1 MVSLHRICPVMGI
14 NRATHTGIP
23 AHPRMASGMTHGLN
37 HDLNNGLNNSLALY
51 RPTTRTAAVS
61 FCGVKPGESLKQRF
75 KATPFAETVADV
87 LALWLPGYVSPQ
99 IPGGASL
106 EVHADAD
113 ELLDRLRD
121 HLQVMPLTVLSDE
134 DMDAPGTGLV
144 DRLSIEYVRKGL
156 KLLVKRGA
164 LIRHKTGHY
173 TFTPHSASQPPL
185 IQATQ
190 ADRNRAIEAALLKN
204 LPAKLQVARH
214 VAHLIETDVYQAG
227 DIIPTHLGVDGR
239 QREPDSPDAI
249 DKAMRNLALNLAMDQ
264 TGRMELIQD
273 TSDPSN
279 RAGLRRYRVLPKSRG
294 KRRRATRLL
303 YPKWSTQGLDILLAH
318 VALNH
323 HTLEPGDAVPPN
335 AALEAQYG
343 RGGHSFS
350 RAKATLTQTDNPN
363 ADQTASQET
372 DALGGFLQASPYTG
386 TVDRQYVFAHVPT

>member
-1 MVSLHRICPVMGI
+1 
-14 NRATHTGIP
+14 
-23 AHPRMASGMTHGLN
+23 MASGIN
-37 HDLNNGLNNSLALY
+37 HGLNNSLALALY
-51 RPTTRTAAVS
+51 RPTAHTAAVS
-61 FCGVKPGESLKQRF
+61 FCGVRPGESLKQRF
-75 KATPFAETVADV
+75 KATPFEETVADV

-214 VAHLIETDVYQAG
+214 
-227 DIIPTHLGVDGR
+227 LGP
-239 QREPDSPDAI
+239 PD
-249 DKAMRNLALNLAMDQ
+249 
-264 TGRMELIQD
+264 
-273 TSDPSN
+273 
-279 RAGLRRYRVLPKSRG
+279 
-294 KRRRATRLL
+294 
-303 YPKWSTQGLDILLAH
+303 
-318 VALNH
+318 
-323 HTLEPGDAVPPN
+323 
-335 AALEAQYG
+335 
-343 RGGHSFS
+343 
-350 RAKATLTQTDNPN
+350 
-363 ADQTASQET
+363 
-372 DALGGFLQASPYTG
+372 
-386 TVDRQYVFAHVPT
+386 